1 MIRLSLRIGH
11 PAGIHAR
18 IAAQAVLRASR
29 FSSSVFIRT
38 SRGTASL
45 TRLADLM
52 GLDVNHG
59 ETVELLADGPDEAE
73 ALTDI
78 GAFLRAEPDPTNP
91 RRTLT

>member
-1 MIRLSLRIGH
+1 MIRFSLRIGH

-29 FSSSVFIRT
+29 YTSSVFIRT

-45 TRLADLM
+45 TRLADLL

-59 ETVELLADGPDEAE
+59 ETVELIADGPDEAE

-78 GAFLRAEPDPTNP
+78 GTFLRAESDSEDG
-91 RRTLT
+91 RTFT